1 MSKQHECEW
10 YMCANPA
17 GEIYA
22 MCRDIRCHGKV
33 LKRDEIEARLNEH
46 ETLKGEVEALKP
58 AWVCEFCFACLLD
71 GDLPSDWDLVWLSAI
86 CPSCQKKVSD
96 DGGYSEVKGG
106 AYSNGR
112 RDPRAI
118 LPHIPRE

>member
-33 LKRDEIEARLNEH
+33 LKRDEIESRLNATER
-46 ETLKGEVEALKP
+46 
-58 AWVCEFCFACLLD
+58 
-71 GDLPSDWDLVWLSAI
+71 LSA
-86 CPSCQKKVSD
+86 
-96 DGGYSEVKGG
+96 
-106 AYSNGR
+106 GR
-112 RDPRAI
+112 ASLIANYGKCDHNDSAALQDYADI
-118 LPHIPRE
+118 LEGK

>member
-33 LKRDEIEARLNEH
+33 LKRDEIESRLNATER
-46 ETLKGEVEALKP
+46 
-58 AWVCEFCFACLLD
+58 
-71 GDLPSDWDLVWLSAI
+71 LSAEDARYYGELSGI
-86 CPSCQKKVSD
+86 TLIRD
-96 DGGYSEVKGG
+96 AMI
-106 AYSNGR
+106 AYADTLEGKC
-112 RDPRAI
+112 ATG
-118 LPHIPRE
+118 

>member
-33 LKRDEIEARLNEH
+33 LKRDEIEARLNATDRWLNPPLGRTWKEFSVVFH
-46 ETLKGEVEALKP
+46 YETAEQVTELAEWIADTLEGK
-58 AWVCEFCFACLLD
+58 
-71 GDLPSDWDLVWLSAI
+71 
-86 CPSCQKKVSD
+86 
-96 DGGYSEVKGG
+96 
-106 AYSNGR
+106 
-112 RDPRAI
+112 
-118 LPHIPRE
+118 